1 MKALSEQ
8 SLNKQSKIVVQ
19 RDVVVR
25 ISADR
30 AEKKSIAAVAAAAV
44 STGAAVNAPA
54 TFDRPP
60 MRCVCSPALQP
71 GGSALDPL
79 PIFGKMLLV

>member
-44 STGAAVNAPA
+44 STGAAVNAVVA
-54 TFDRPP
+54 GAGDLRPSFNE
-60 MRCVCSPALQP
+60 MRLHA
-71 GGSALDPL
+71 GHT
-79 PIFGKMLLV
+79 